1 MGGRTADYTV
11 YGYKLCISLTIV
23 QKLTTLSVWSLCALL
38 YEIMRRD
45 FFLLTAARV
54 WVRIWG
60 CATSFAK
67 YMQNLF
73 FTFESLS
80 SENRILKVLNKQ
92 VLKKAEEA
100 LRLYFPA
107 SQLVYGYV
115 CRINRVDVDPT
126 DVLVDQWPNFRVLLV
141 KPRQQQ
147 DPDLIKHVC
156 IFTKDKSCLMNILT
170 RTDVLDWKKDMILSV
185 DQQHEAMIKAVAA
198 NKSVPIN
205 RTVVGHLMRLQ
216 DPSKLKVERS
226 SFQVSSVKE
235 SHAALIN
242 SKWEMGTGERTE
254 PLIRNM
260 IRKFPS
266 CCVLDSEGRPVSWL
280 LTYPSCEMGVM
291 HTLPEHRQKGYAKAL
306 VTILAKKLHSDGYP
320 VYCSIKLENQPSYR
334 LFTSLGFTRDLPYRN
349 AWLYFNQA
357 SMPP

>member
-1 MGGRTADYTV
+1 M
-11 YGYKLCISLTIV
+11 
-23 QKLTTLSVWSLCALL
+23 
-38 YEIMRRD
+38 
-45 FFLLTAARV
+45 
-54 WVRIWG
+54 
-60 CATSFAK
+60 
-67 YMQNLF
+67 
-73 FTFESLS
+73 
-80 SENRILKVLNKQ
+80 KVLNKQ

-126 DVLVDQWPNFRVLLV
+126 DVLVDQWPDFRVLLV
-141 KPRQQQ
+141 KPGQQQ
-147 DPDLIKHVC
+147 DPDLIKNVC

-170 RTDVLDWKKDMILSV
+170 RTDVLDWKQDMILSV
-185 DQQHEAMIKAVAA
+185 DLQHEAMIKAVAA

-205 RTVVGHLMRLQ
+205 KTVVGHLMRLQ

-242 SKWEMGTGERTE
+242 SKWELGRGERTE

-260 IRKFPS
+260 IRNFPS

-280 LTYPSCEMGVM
+280 LSYPSCAMGPIY
-291 HTLPEHRQKGYAKAL
+291 TLPEHRQKGYAKAL
-306 VTILAKKLHSDGYP
+306 VTILAKKLHSDGCP
-320 VYCSIKLENQPSYR
+320 VYCFIKLENQPSYR
-334 LFTSLGFTRDLPYRN
+334 LLTSLGFTRDLSYRN

-357 SMPP
+357 SMTP

>member
-1 MGGRTADYTV
+1 M
-11 YGYKLCISLTIV
+11 
-23 QKLTTLSVWSLCALL
+23 
-38 YEIMRRD
+38 
-45 FFLLTAARV
+45 
-54 WVRIWG
+54 
-60 CATSFAK
+60 
-67 YMQNLF
+67 
-73 FTFESLS
+73 
-80 SENRILKVLNKQ
+80 KVLNKQ

-126 DVLVDQWPNFRVLLV
+126 DVLVDQWPDFRVLLV
-141 KPRQQQ
+141 KPSQQQLSCSFYIQ

-170 RTDVLDWKKDMILSV
+170 RTDVLDWKQEMILSV
-185 DQQHEAMIKAVAA
+185 DLQHEEMIKAVAA

-205 RTVVGHLMRLQ
+205 KTFVGHLMRLQ
-216 DPSKLKVERS
+216 DPSKLKAERL

-242 SKWEMGTGERTE
+242 SKWDWGTGERTE
-254 PLIRNM
+254 TLIRNM
-260 IRKFPS
+260 IRNFPS
-266 CCVLDSEGRPVSWL
+266 YCVLDSEGRPVSWVL
-280 LTYPSCEMGVM
+280 SYPSCVMGPIY
-291 HTLPEHRQKGYAKAL
+291 TLPEHRQKGYAKAL

-320 VYCSIKLENQPSYR
+320 VYCFIKLENQPSYK
-334 LFTSLGFTRDLPYRN
+334 LFTSLGFTRDLSYRN

-357 SMPP
+357 SMTP